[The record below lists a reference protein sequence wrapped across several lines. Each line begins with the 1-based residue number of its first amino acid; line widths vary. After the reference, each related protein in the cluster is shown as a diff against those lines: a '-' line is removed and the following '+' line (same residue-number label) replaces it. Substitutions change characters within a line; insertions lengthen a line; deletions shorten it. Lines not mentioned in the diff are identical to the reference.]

1 MNEPI
6 GIALDIASP
15 LVRQV
20 VEQCLA
26 DSGGFAGGPVS
37 PENAELCVVE
47 SGDDLEPALD
57 KIAAAAR
64 ANPGL
69 TVFVVSRRLDSDSL
83 IRAMRAGVREFFP
96 LPPEAAEFTAALSRF
111 KENRA
116 KRSPAAAGKRG
127 RVASVIGAKGG
138 VGVTTVAVN
147 LAASYQARA
156 PGAKVVLLD
165 MTIPYGE
172 VQLFL
177 DVRPKFHWGEAVRNI
192 SRLDA
197 AYLMGIL
204 ARHPSGL
211 YLLPPP
217 SQFEDIQLASPES
230 IGAILELLA
239 RTFDLVVVDLGIYID
254 EVALR
259 IMDLSEVIYLVA
271 VQHLACLANVKRFLE
286 QAGADGPG
294 NLAGTARKEKF
305 RLILNRH
312 LKECDLS
319 AQDMEEAVGM
329 AVHALIPN
337 DYQTTLTAIN
347 QGRPLCEQAPKSEVA
362 KSLAALAASLDPE
375 AKTASKGGAL
385 FKLKLFSK
393 R

>member
-6 GIALDIASP
+6 SIALDIASIP
-15 LVRQV
+15 VRDV
-20 VEQCLA
+20 VEKCLA
-26 DSGGFAGGPVS
+26 ASGDFAGEAVS
-37 PENAELCVVE
+37 AENADLFVVE
-47 SGDDLEPALD
+47 SGDDLGLTLD

-64 ANPGL
+64 ANPAL
-69 TVFVVSRRLDSDSL
+69 VVFVVARRLDSDSL

-96 LPPEAAEFTAALSRF
+96 LPPEAAEFTAALTRF

-116 KRSPAAAGKRG
+116 KRAPESAGKRG
-127 RVASVIGAKGG
+127 RVVSVIGAKGG

-147 LAASYQARA
+147 LAASYQARS
-156 PGAKVVLLD
+156 PEAKVVLLD

-204 ARHPSGL
+204 AKHPSGL

-217 SQFEDIQLASPES
+217 SQFEDIQLATPES

-239 RTFDLVVVDLGIYID
+239 RIFDLVVVDLGIYID

-259 IMDLSEVIYLVA
+259 VMDLSEVIYLVA

-286 QAGADGPG
+286 QAGTDGPG
-294 NLAGTARKEKF
+294 GSAGTARKDKI

-312 LKECDLS
+312 LKDCDLS
-319 AQDMEEAVGM
+319 AADMEQAVGM
-329 AVHALIPN
+329 TVHALIPN

-362 KSLAALAASLDPE
+362 KSLAGLAASLAP
-375 AKTASKGGAL
+375 ALKTADKSGSL

-393 R
+393 K

>member
-6 GIALDIASP
+6 RIALDIASP
-15 LVRQV
+15 PVREV
-20 VEQCLA
+20 VEKCLA
-26 DSGGFAGGPVS
+26 ASGDFGQEAVA
-37 PENAELCVVE
+37 AESADLFVVE
-47 SGDDLEPALD
+47 SGDDLGLTLD

-69 TVFVVSRRLDSDSL
+69 TVFVVASRLDSDSL

-96 LPPEAAEFTAALSRF
+96 LPPKPAEFTEALARF

-116 KRSPAAAGKRG
+116 KRAPETAGRRG

-147 LAASYQARA
+147 LAACFKARA
-156 PGAKVVLLD
+156 PEAKVVILD

-192 SRLDA
+192 GRLDA

-204 ARHPSGL
+204 AKHPSGL

-217 SQFEDIQLASPES
+217 SQFEDIQFASPES
-230 IGAILELLA
+230 IGAVLELLA
-239 RTFDLVVVDLGIYID
+239 RMFDLVVVDLGIYID

-259 IMDLSEVIYLVA
+259 VMDLSEVVYLVA

-286 QAGADGPG
+286 QAGADGQ
-294 NLAGTARKEKF
+294 AGAARRDKL

-312 LKECDLS
+312 LKDCDLS
-319 AQDMEEAVGM
+319 AADLEEAVGLT
-329 AVHALIPN
+329 VHALIPN

-347 QGRPLCEQAPKSEVA
+347 QGRPLCEHAPKSEVA
-362 KSLAALAASLDPE
+362 RSLAALAASLAPA
-375 AKTASKGGAL
+375 AKPAEKSGAL

-393 R
+393 P